1 MNFWSF
7 AMAHPYITAFVFV
20 AAVGSGCGVG
30 VSFAKNKTPVIG
42 SFSPSFS
49 LNIGR
54 QDEAAIDRNDIIADK
69 EKM

>member
-7 AMAHPYITAFVFV
+7 ALAHPYITAFAFV
-20 AAVGSGCGVG
+20 AAVGSGLGIG

-54 QDEAAIDRNDIIADK
+54 QDEAATDRNGIIADK
-69 EKM
+69 EM

>member
-42 SFSPSFS
+42 TFSP
-49 LNIGR
+49 
-54 QDEAAIDRNDIIADK
+54 AINFNVGVEEENGTNTDMCSPK
-69 EKM
+69 EDM